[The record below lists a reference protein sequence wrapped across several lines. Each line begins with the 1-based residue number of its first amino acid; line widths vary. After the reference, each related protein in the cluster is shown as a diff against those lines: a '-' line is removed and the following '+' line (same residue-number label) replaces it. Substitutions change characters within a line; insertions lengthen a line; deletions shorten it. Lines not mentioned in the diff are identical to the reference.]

1 MPEPDPCAVRTAA
14 EFVEGLHAL
23 KEWSGLTYRELTAR
37 ADATGDVLP
46 RSTVANMLARTTVP
60 REELVAAYA
69 RACGCGPTVVEEWLA
84 VRKELAV
91 RGERV
96 AVVAVPGETPE
107 PAGGAASE
115 EVPQEVPEAAQEET
129 PQEAPEAAPEPSSVR
144 ADPAPEPSSARAHP
158 APALAPVAEV
168 PSPPGGKAPVGGPE
182 ASTPRRI
189 SRTKVLNVALALTV
203 VAATVVWLTR
213 DTDPQPRTLDAVTAP
228 GAGERTL
235 RAVHSG
241 LCLGERNGV
250 TSGKVH
256 QAPCEGLIPQY
267 SLVRMGEEDWRIAS
281 YHPEFEGGCMGV
293 HWGKREKGAWVEDD
307 ECANRDPAAETF
319 RFEPVGSP
327 VKGYRIRPQHTRMCL
342 TVPGASRAEW
352 TALEQ
357 RPCED
362 DAAGQL
368 FRFDPPGT

>member
-1 MPEPDPCAVRTAA
+1 MPEPVPRAVRTAA
-14 EFVEGLHAL
+14 EFIEGLHAL

-37 ADATGDVLP
+37 ADAVGDVLP

-60 REELVAAYA
+60 REELVAAYV
-69 RACGCGPTVVEEWLA
+69 RACGCGPSVVEEWLA
-84 VRKELAV
+84 VRKELAG

-96 AVVAVPGETPE
+96 EPE
-107 PAGGAASE
+107 PDL
-115 EVPQEVPEAAQEET
+115 V
-129 PQEAPEAAPEPSSVR
+129 
-144 ADPAPEPSSARAHP
+144 
-158 APALAPVAEV
+158 PVAEV
-168 PSPPGGKAPVGGPE
+168 PLPPGGKAPAGGPE
-182 ASTPRRI
+182 APSARRF
-189 SRTKVLNVALALTV
+189 SRTKVLAVALALTV
-203 VAATVVWLTR
+203 VAATVAWLTR
-213 DTDPQPRTLDAVTAP
+213 DTDPQLRPLGAVTAP

-241 LCLGERNGV
+241 LCLGERTGA
-250 TSGKVH
+250 TSGKVL
-256 QAPCEGLIPQY
+256 QAPCEGLVPQY
-267 SLVRMGEEDWRIAS
+267 SLVRMGEQDWRIAS
-281 YHPEFEGGCMGV
+281 YHPEFEEGCMGV

-307 ECANRDPAAETF
+307 ECVNRDPAAETF
-319 RFEPVGSP
+319 RFEPVGDP

-368 FRFDPPGT
+368 FRFDPEDK

>member
-1 MPEPDPCAVRTAA
+1 MPEPDPRGARTAA
-14 EFVEGLHAL
+14 EFVEGLHTL

-37 ADATGDVLP
+37 ADAIGDVLP

-69 RACGCGPTVVEEWLA
+69 RACGCGPAAVGEWLA

-96 AVVAVPGETPE
+96 AAERVAE
-107 PAGGAASE
+107 PAAVATAESE
-115 EVPQEVPEAAQEET
+115 AESEAEPESE
-129 PQEAPEAAPEPSSVR
+129 PESGL
-144 ADPAPEPSSARAHP
+144 
-158 APALAPVAEV
+158 APAAEV
-168 PSPPGGKAPVGGPE
+168 PSSPGGTDPAGGLE
-182 ASTPRRI
+182 AASPRRI
-189 SRTKVLNVALALTV
+189 SRTKVLAAALALTLA
-203 VAATVVWLTR
+203 AATAAWVIR
-213 DTDPQPRTLDAVTAP
+213 DAVPEVRPLGAVTAP
-228 GAGERTL
+228 GTGERTL

-241 LCLGERNGV
+241 LCLGERDG
-250 TSGKVH
+250 TGTGKVH

-281 YHPEFEGGCMGV
+281 YHPEFKEGCMGV
-293 HWGKREKGAWVEDD
+293 HWGKREKGVWVEDA
-307 ECANRDPAAETF
+307 ECENRNPAAETF

-368 FRFDPPGT
+368 FRFDAWGT